1 MKRLR
6 DICAA
11 VVDNNLPTLI
21 ARHAALLRLRERTH
35 VCRQRSRTYTEV
47 NEARRHG
54 ADLRKEFFPL
64 QFFRHSIRNLERA
77 LSRLFGNRHCAV
89 ALVFAEIRTV
99 RELHR
104 GLRVRITGCGERAR
118 HTLIHCFQNS
128 LCRHVYSPK

>member
-11 VVDNNLPTLI
+11 VVDNDLPTLI

-35 VCRQRSRTYTEV
+35 VCRQSSRTYTEV

-54 ADLRKEFFPL
+54 TDLRKEFFPL
-64 QFFRHSIRNLERA
+64 QFFRHGLRNLERA
-77 LSRLFGNRHCAV
+77 LARLFGNRHCTV
-89 ALVFAEIRTV
+89 TLVLAEVRTV

-104 GLRVRITGCGERAR
+104 GLRVRIAGRGKGAR
-118 HTLIHCFQNS
+118 HAFIHCFQNS
-128 LCRHVYSPK
+128 LCRHVYSST